1 MKTIS
6 DKISSYFKDQKEIVA
21 VYLYGSCAVN
31 KERPFSDVDI
41 GIVVNYPALNTV
53 KKNIDR
59 YISDLSR
66 MIRKDIH
73 LVLLNLAGE
82 NLLYQVFEKGQCLVV
97 NNQSEL
103 SLFKMKE
110 FTKIADFSYHKK
122 KMQQG
127 FINNMMKA

>member
-6 DKISSYFKDQKEIVA
+6 EKISNYFKDQKEIVA
-21 VYLYGSCAVN
+21 VYLYGSCANN

-41 GIVVNYPALNTV
+41 GIVVNYPAVNTV
-53 KKNIDR
+53 KKKIDR

-73 LVLLNLAGE
+73 LVLLNLASE
-82 NLLYQVFEKGQCLVV
+82 NLLLQVFEKGQCLVV
-97 NNQSEL
+97 NNQSAL

-122 KMQQG
+122 MMQQG